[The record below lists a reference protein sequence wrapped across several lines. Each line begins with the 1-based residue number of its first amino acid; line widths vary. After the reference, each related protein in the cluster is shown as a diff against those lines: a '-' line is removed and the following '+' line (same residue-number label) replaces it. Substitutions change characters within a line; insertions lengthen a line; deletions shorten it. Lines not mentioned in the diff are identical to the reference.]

1 MTKKAYDYPFLFF
14 FFKKKENSSSSHMTI
29 PLDVHNPGR
38 GIMKEEKHPFSSL
51 SISLFLFESIIGENL
66 KAAA

>member
-1 MTKKAYDYPFLFF
+1 
-14 FFKKKENSSSSHMTI
+14 MTI

>member
-1 MTKKAYDYPFLFF
+1 
-14 FFKKKENSSSSHMTI
+14 MTI

-38 GIMKEEKHPFSSL
+38 GIMKEEKHSFSSL
-51 SISLFLFESIIGENL
+51 SLFESIIGENL